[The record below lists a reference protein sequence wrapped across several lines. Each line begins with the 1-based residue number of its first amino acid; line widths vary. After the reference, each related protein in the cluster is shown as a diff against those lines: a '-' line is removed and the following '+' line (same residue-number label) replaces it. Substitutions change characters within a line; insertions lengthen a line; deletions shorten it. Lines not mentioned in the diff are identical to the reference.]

1 MVCSLA
7 ELSPFGYTALAP
19 GEIRL
24 LVPDMTGDN
33 DGLSWTMQHIAL
45 DSEPRFEALS
55 YTWGSQIDTYPISCN
70 RRLLRIHH
78 NLHNALPYLAQRNED
93 SAETL
98 PLWID
103 AVCINQADDNEK
115 SIQINLMN
123 LIYKQASKVWAWLGL
138 AEEQSKLSL
147 LMSLLPTIVAYNKQ
161 ITAFNHVSEPERPAE
176 LRQIDITYRT
186 AILHLF
192 RNQWFYRVW
201 VIQEASLTSN
211 ITFLCGHHEIEFTA
225 LQDAIQTQVFNRW
238 VWYDA
243 AGSVVKAPYMSVDV
257 EALTQIRTFFRSQLV
272 DESQPTV
279 VWRSLRLILLMAP
292 NFDCFSPR
300 DRVLGM
306 MGLLK
311 EMDHNVPDFTDAVSI
326 PELYTSFSRYVLSKS
341 TRDPHW
347 WRYLNLSFN
356 LRRTEGLPS
365 WVPDLHYQRA
375 PYICQPQSIREF
387 QPSDAIRFKAST
399 SRNTVVM
406 GDRPD
411 EIIFRGMIVDSI
423 VLVHPPPPTFHYLY
437 DAAEDPPTNH
447 EEDVGSK
454 VTQFADLSAW
464 EKQVAGKALAEQPGE
479 NGSDS
484 SNQADS
490 IRVSRDTYWRTL
502 MGGNTSNAKS
512 TYTTLTQDTWTSFL
526 TALHQLATAQTK
538 VYQYA
543 PNPPFPNYLTPIT
556 SPHQTN

>member
-7 ELSPFGYTALAP
+7 ELPPFEYTALAP

-24 LVPDMTGDN
+24 LVPDTTGDN

-78 NLHNALPYLAQRNED
+78 NLHNALPYLARRNRD
-93 SAETL
+93 TAKML

-103 AVCINQADDNEK
+103 AVCINQTDDNEK

-147 LMSLLPTIVAYNKQ
+147 LMSSLPTIVAYNKQ
-161 ITAFNHVSEPERPAE
+161 IIECNHVPTPERPAE
-176 LRQIDITYRT
+176 LRRIDITYRN
-186 AILHLF
+186 AIFHLF

-201 VIQEASLTSN
+201 VIQEASLTNS
-211 ITFLCGHHEIEFTA
+211 ITFVCGHHEIGFTE
-225 LQDAIQTQVFNRW
+225 LQDAIQTQAFSKW

-257 EALTQIRTFFRSQLV
+257 EALSHIRTFFRSQLV

-279 VWRSLRLILLMAP
+279 VWRSLRLVLLMAP

-300 DRVLGM
+300 DRVLV
-306 MGLLK
+306 
-311 EMDHNVPDFTDAVSI
+311 NAVSI
-326 PELYTSFSRYVLSKS
+326 LELYTSFSRYVLSKS
-341 TRDPHW
+341 TRDPQW
-347 WRYLNLSFN
+347 WRYINLSFN

-375 PYICQPQSIREF
+375 PYICQPQSIR
-387 QPSDAIRFKAST
+387 
-399 SRNTVVM
+399 
-406 GDRPD
+406 
-411 EIIFRGMIVDSI
+411 
-423 VLVHPPPPTFHYLY
+423 
-437 DAAEDPPTNH
+437 
-447 EEDVGSK
+447 
-454 VTQFADLSAW
+454 
-464 EKQVAGKALAEQPGE
+464 
-479 NGSDS
+479 
-484 SNQADS
+484 
-490 IRVSRDTYWRTL
+490 
-502 MGGNTSNAKS
+502 
-512 TYTTLTQDTWTSFL
+512 
-526 TALHQLATAQTK
+526 
-538 VYQYA
+538 
-543 PNPPFPNYLTPIT
+543 
-556 SPHQTN
+556 